1 MLNDSKILERFW
13 SKVNK
18 TDSCWLWIG
27 ARDRSGYGAFSL
39 NRKAVKAHRVSV
51 MLDNRDPNGFDVCHS
66 CDNPACVRPDH
77 LFLGTHA
84 DNMTD
89 MKNKGRNHK
98 ECRLNEQQVLEI
110 RNLYDTMGTTIKELT
125 QMYNVSRGAI
135 QGIVER
141 TNWKHI

>member
-1 MLNDSKILERFW
+1 MQINSNIISRFW
-13 SKVNK
+13 TKVNK
-18 TDSCWLWIG
+18 TDSCWLWTG
-27 ARDRSGYGAFSL
+27 ALDRRGYGAFSL
-39 NRKAVKAHRVSV
+39 NKKAVKAHRVSV
-51 MLDNRDPNGFDVCHS
+51 MLDGRNPTGFDVCHK

-98 ECRLNEQQVLEI
+98 ECKLNEQQVLEI
-110 RNLYDTMGTTIKELT
+110 RNLYDTTGTTIKQLT